1 MTNWKYQGSKF
12 TVQDVKKFTFQS
24 LNKLILTVPSLEL
37 LSLII
42 SWSTISKPSFC
53 LLRFII
59 MSPRYLGSKL
69 WAKEAA
75 NITTLQKGMS
85 NSIGQ
90 HFPALIKKKL
100 SQNALKQERIDLV
113 DLILFI
119 QLHPKVELQLHWKF
133 KRQKLQLWVGNLL
146 MKFKVRFRR
155 R

>member
-1 MTNWKYQGSKF
+1 
-12 TVQDVKKFTFQS
+12 
-24 LNKLILTVPSLEL
+24 
-37 LSLII
+37 
-42 SWSTISKPSFC
+42 
-53 LLRFII
+53 

-75 NITTLQKGMS
+75 NITTLQKGML

-119 QLHPKVELQLHWKF
+119 QLHPKVELQLH
-133 KRQKLQLWVGNLL
+133 
-146 MKFKVRFRR
+146 
-155 R
+155 